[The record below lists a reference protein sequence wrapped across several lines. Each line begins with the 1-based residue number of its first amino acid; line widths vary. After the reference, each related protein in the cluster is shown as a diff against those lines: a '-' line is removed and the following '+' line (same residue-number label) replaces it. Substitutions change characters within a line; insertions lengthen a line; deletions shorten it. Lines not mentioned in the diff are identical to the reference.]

1 MTEMEQA
8 RTAAWRLRILQHA
21 ARMGRVLRAWACRY
35 AAASVELGS
44 NSANPLGWKEKTGP
58 QGPHF
63 ESLAAERVL
72 PWGWPESATA
82 ILPVNVAYP
91 KG

>member
-1 MTEMEQA
+1 MTEVEQA

-21 ARMGRVLRAWACRY
+21 ARTGWVLRAWACRY
-35 AAASVELGS
+35 TAASVEQGS

-58 QGPHF
+58 HGPHF
-63 ESLAAERVL
+63 EFLAAERVL
-72 PWGWPESATA
+72 PWGCPESATA
-82 ILPVNVAYP
+82 ILPVNVAYS